1 MARAL
6 APPLA
11 NGGGLVQFPAMP
23 RPIPNL
29 EDSDQGPRHGRP
41 PMPAISAELF
51 VETGQALFGLVWQSE
66 LARQLAIRDPRRVRE
81 YATGERRSGLA
92 LSQAL
97 ARLVAER
104 RAGLD
109 EIEAKLLAEI
119 ERLKQEER
127 P

>member
-1 MARAL
+1 
-6 APPLA
+6 
-11 NGGGLVQFPAMP
+11 
-23 RPIPNL
+23 
-29 EDSDQGPRHGRP
+29 
-41 PMPAISAELF
+41 MPAISAELF

-119 ERLKQEER
+119 DRLKQEER